1 MARPKKNVE
10 VADADV
16 APVVADEKQPTSIEC
31 DEVELGYSRD
41 EYEAIK
47 LASEN
52 FGTYVAKF
60 ITPKYPNMYIAEVHK
75 EDVAKQYLGWV
86 PLKINMAKHTV
97 EPAESKDEASR
108 RSDVILCWKPMKRHL
123 AEKQQWVEKQERFNR
138 FVAAE
143 GSGTQTNEFNQ
154 QIERLSH
161 GQITAKPLAAK
172 ESDE

>member
-1 MARPKKNVE
+1 MARPRKNIE
-10 VADADV
+10 VADTDAV
-16 APVVADEKQPTSIEC
+16 PVVADTEQSTALEC
-31 DEVELGYSRD
+31 DDVELGYSKD

-60 ITPKYPNMYIAEVHK
+60 ITPKYPKMYIAEVHK

-86 PLKINMAKHTV
+86 PLKIDMANHTV
-97 EPAESKDEASR
+97 SPAESKDDASR
-108 RSDVILCWKPMKRHL
+108 RSDVILCWKSMKRHL
-123 AEKQQWVEKQERFNR
+123 AEKQQWIDKQERFNR

-143 GSGTQTNEFNQ
+143 GSGTQTKEFNQ
-154 QIERLSH
+154 QIEQLSH
-161 GQITAKPLAAK
+161 GQITAKPLAAQ